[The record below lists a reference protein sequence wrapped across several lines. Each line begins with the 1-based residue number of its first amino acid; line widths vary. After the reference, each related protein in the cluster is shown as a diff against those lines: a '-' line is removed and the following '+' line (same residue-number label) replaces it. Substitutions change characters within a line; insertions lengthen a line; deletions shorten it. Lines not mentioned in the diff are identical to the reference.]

1 MKGTTEGDVKKE
13 QRKEV
18 KGWRWRGKV
27 VKETGGAAKKSNKKK
42 YGMRAEQK
50 ERWKK
55 TRRKKKVGEVG
66 TEERKWQVREG
77 KVERHMQRREVSGNK
92 DMKGKDKVMRERKVN
107 RRRRNRTWK
116 EMKIQ
121 IRKEEKEQHG
131 RNGKKRYE
139 SGGITGN
146 MGTLWVSPPRAKLSM
161 HPSSR
166 ASLPTL
172 FLLLLSSSCLRLS
185 SLHLFPQLPHACRWW
200 HVRIVAPLCL
210 LVSFYQHTKATQASH
225 LCVSGSLCRSCCHS
239 CAWIPFS
246 VWASQKRPTSGSYAP
261 LSLLY

>member
-1 MKGTTEGDVKKE
+1 
-13 QRKEV
+13 
-18 KGWRWRGKV
+18 
-27 VKETGGAAKKSNKKK
+27 
-42 YGMRAEQK
+42 MRAEQK

-66 TEERKWQVREG
+66 SEERKCS
-77 KVERHMQRREVSGNK
+77 ERKRNGRWEKERR
-92 DMKGKDKVMRERKVN
+92 KGTCRGEEKFQEIKTWKEKAKWWGERKVN
-107 RRRRNRTWK
+107 RRRRNGTWK

-121 IRKEEKEQHG
+121 ICKEEKEQHG
-131 RNGKKRYE
+131 RNGKERYE

>member
-1 MKGTTEGDVKKE
+1 MGWEQNKRRDERRLEKRGKWGRGEVRKGNV
-13 QRKEV
+13 V
-18 KGWRWRGKV
+18 KG
-27 VKETGGAAKKSNKKK
+27 KEMA
-42 YGMRAEQK
+42 
-50 ERWKK
+50 
-55 TRRKKKVGEVG
+55 GE
-66 TEERKWQVREG
+66 VREG
-77 KVERHMQRREVSGNK
+77 KEERHMQKKFQEIKTWKEKTKWWG
-92 DMKGKDKVMRERKVN
+92 ERKVN
-107 RRRRNRTWK
+107 RRRRNGTWK

-131 RNGKKRYE
+131 RSGKERYE

-185 SLHLFPQLPHACRWW
+185 SLHLFPHLPHACRWW